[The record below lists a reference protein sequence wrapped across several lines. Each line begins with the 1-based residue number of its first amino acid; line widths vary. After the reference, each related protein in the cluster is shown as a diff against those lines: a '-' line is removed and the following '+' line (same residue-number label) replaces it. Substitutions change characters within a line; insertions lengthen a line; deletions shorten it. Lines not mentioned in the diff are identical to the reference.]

1 MATKA
6 SELAQY
12 GVNIDADRF
21 LKIPSVTTTE
31 RGTISAV
38 PGMLIY
44 NSTTGTLQQYLGDLV
59 WASIAPSAAITGVT
73 LPGSQTAVFTGD
85 TITINGVGFDTNAVV
100 SYLDSSN
107 TETSAPT
114 TTRINS
120 TQLTATLPSLTEDTY
135 DVVVTNGTG
144 VTATF
149 ADAFDVDGLAVFNSP
164 SGSLGSILDNESSAN
179 FDAGATEDGQV
190 LNVTITS
197 GSLPNG
203 LSISSQGIITG
214 VANTSVS
221 SDTTYSFTISATDA
235 EDQTSSRNFSIT
247 VLENY
252 KPVGSAW
259 FNGG

>member
-1 MATKA
+1 MSTKA

-21 LKIPSVTTTE
+21 LKIPSVTTSE

-59 WASIAPSAAITGVT
+59 WASIAPSAAITSVT

-114 TTRINS
+114 TTRISS
-120 TQLTATLPSLTEDTY
+120 TQLTATIPSLTEDTY

-164 SGSLGSILDNESSAN
+164 SGSLGTLFDRVDSAN
-179 FDAGATEDGQV
+179 FDAGATEDGSV
-190 LNVTITS
+190 LNVSITS

-203 LSISSQGIITG
+203 LSISSQGLITG
-214 VANTSVS
+214 TPNTQLP
-221 SDTTYSFTISATDA
+221 TATYSFSVSAVDA
-235 EDQTSSRNFSIT
+235 ENQTATRNFSIT
-247 VLENY
+247 IEGNY
-252 KPVGSAW
+252 EPAGSATL
-259 FNGG
+259 GGN

>member
-1 MATKA
+1 MTKA

-59 WASIAPSAAITGVT
+59 WASIAPSAAITSVT

-114 TTRINS
+114 TTRISS
-120 TQLTATLPSLTEDTY
+120 TQLTATIPSLTEDTY

-164 SGSLGSILDNESSAN
+164 SGSLGSVLDLTGTVN
-179 FDAGATEDGQV
+179 FDAGAIEDGSPV
-190 LNVTITS
+190 NVAITS
-197 GSLPNG
+197 GALPNG
-203 LSISSQGIITG
+203 LSISAQGLITG
-214 VANTSVS
+214 TPNEGVGA
-221 SDTTYSFTISATDA
+221 DTAFSFTVTATDS
-235 EDQTSSRNFSIT
+235 ENQTSSRNFSIT
-247 VLENY
+247 VQENY
-252 KPVGSAW
+252 QPTGSII
-259 FNGG
+259 FEGY